1 MLDLARIRNNPQ
13 EVVDAL
19 AKKGYNA
26 DFTEIIK
33 WDDERKATITEIEQL
48 KAQKNKVS
56 AQIPVLKKA
65 GQPVEPIFDE
75 MRKLGDEIAAGDAK
89 INDLIAKI
97 NDALACMPNIPD
109 PDLLPGEKE
118 NNKVIKIVGEQ
129 PKFDFPLKNHVDI
142 CTDLGMIDY
151 ERGVKLSGNGF
162 GFTEAW
168 AQDWNGRCSTTSWT
182 NILKTATNLFFRRIN
197 SATTAA
203 SAQVNSPNS
212 ATRCIGSTA
221 TRTEN
226 AIALCF
232 RLRKPR
238 SSICMRAK
246 LSTKANFR

>member
-89 INDLIAKI
+89 
-97 NDALACMPNIPD
+97 
-109 PDLLPGEKE
+109 
-118 NNKVIKIVGEQ
+118 
-129 PKFDFPLKNHVDI
+129 
-142 CTDLGMIDY
+142 
-151 ERGVKLSGNGF
+151 
-162 GFTEAW
+162 
-168 AQDWNGRCSTTSWT
+168 STTLSQRSTTRLPVFPIFPIPIFSPAKRKTTRLSKSWA
-182 NILKTATNLFFRRIN
+182 NN
-197 SATTAA
+197 
-203 SAQVNSPNS
+203 P
-212 ATRCIGSTA
+212 
-221 TRTEN
+221 
-226 AIALCF
+226 
-232 RLRKPR
+232 
-238 SSICMRAK
+238 SSIS
-246 LSTKANFR
+246 LSKTTLTSAPISV

>member
-109 PDLLPGEKE
+109 PDLLPG
-118 NNKVIKIVGEQ
+118 
-129 PKFDFPLKNHVDI
+129 
-142 CTDLGMIDY
+142 
-151 ERGVKLSGNGF
+151 
-162 GFTEAW
+162 
-168 AQDWNGRCSTTSWT
+168 
-182 NILKTATNLFFRRIN
+182 
-197 SATTAA
+197 
-203 SAQVNSPNS
+203 
-212 ATRCIGSTA
+212 
-221 TRTEN
+221 
-226 AIALCF
+226 
-232 RLRKPR
+232 
-238 SSICMRAK
+238 
-246 LSTKANFR
+246 